1 MSFGSR
7 SGDEFISQQIGCPL
21 AVGTAG
27 ENNDFHGILSTA
39 RQNIGGRSEWGQ
51 EAEGGRSPD
60 HFQHLAARLMPSAT
74 FFPENFRD

>member
-39 RQNIGGRSEWGQ
+39 RQNIAEEVNGGR
-51 EAEGGRSPD
+51 
-60 HFQHLAARLMPSAT
+60 RLKAGVPPIT
-74 FFPENFRD
+74 FSI

>member
-51 EAEGGRSPD
+51 EA
-60 HFQHLAARLMPSAT
+60 
-74 FFPENFRD
+74 